1 MEILEQIDSEFEA
14 VDVARV
20 CVSDIFDAFHTQLK
34 ENELSKLEIPFAVD
48 LAMAKIEAMIKLATL
63 QYDGI
68 SSASDPFEK
77 MEAEAEPVPTTID
90 SWARGTGKPMYSYP
104 YYKKISI
111 LISQ

>member
-1 MEILEQIDSEFEA
+1 MEILEQIDIEFES
-14 VDVARV
+14 VDVARACILDV
-20 CVSDIFDAFHTQLK
+20 FDAFDTQLR

-77 MEAEAEPVPTTID
+77 MEAEAEPVPISID
-90 SWARGTGKPMYSYP
+90 SWARGTGK
-104 YYKKISI
+104 
-111 LISQ
+111 